1 MGADEMGKAEERA
14 RVLGDSIE
22 STAGAKGKAR
32 KRATRRKVA
41 RDVTADVADG
51 SEAHSS
57 SSSAPADPVAS
68 EGGRMQPASAS
79 NGKPRQD
86 PEPEQGT
93 AAAADGQN
101 PEDGCAIRLREI
113 RMLAHKSQ
121 AEIGALV
128 GLSGG
133 AVSNWERGVHP
144 INSNYIVRICRY
156 LGCTP
161 NDLLGYEGELTLPRM
176 DIYEEHVYTLVH
188 DMSTKGKKRVADT
201 LDSMANDKSLY
212 PAKKPSSATRHRR
225 SKRGG
230 SSASGA

>member
-14 RVLGDSIE
+14 RVLGDSVE

-41 RDVTADVADG
+41 RDVTTDAADR
-51 SEAHSS
+51 EAHSS
-57 SSSAPADPVAS
+57 SSSALADPVAS
-68 EGGRMQPASAS
+68 EGSGLQPASAS
-79 NGKPRQD
+79 DGKPRQD
-86 PEPEQGT
+86 PEPGQGT
-93 AAAADGQN
+93 AVAADGQN

-133 AVSNWERGVHP
+133 AVSNWERGVRP

-212 PAKKPSSATRHRR
+212 PAKKSSSATRRRR